1 MAIALITNH
10 SLPSCQTFSFDR
22 LLHYNF
28 YIWRSIAR
36 CQTLKSLH
44 YLKKIQKAC
53 SRCNTPTASIQCIDF
68 QESASIQYSILINKR
83 QLFDLQHFLKDLPHP
98 FKRPQWT
105 LLGAAATTEANHQ
118 LSISNANPIAAAQIR
133 SFGPNLSRSI
143 MDQRNDLIFES
154 KTNSLVF
161 KVFCYVAPTAKFGK
175 LPDPLHASTFLSKIA
190 MIHYACMYVYICIYL
205 CVCVAHWSVGSVEAI
220 WKPWCNQEPNHPLD
234 PRMGCRWVWPVWPT
248 QPSGRS
254 PT

>member
-1 MAIALITNH
+1 MQY
-10 SLPSCQTFSFDR
+10 S
-22 LLHYNF
+22 Y
-28 YIWRSIAR
+28 
-36 CQTLKSLH
+36 SLH
-44 YLKKIQKAC
+44 SMHTL
-53 SRCNTPTASIQCIDF
+53 SRICKYTV
-68 QESASIQYSILINKR
+68 QYSHKQTTIFWPPTLLKR
-83 QLFDLQHFLKDLPHP
+83 SSPPL
-98 FKRPQWT
+98 RPQWT

-118 LSISNANPIAAAQIR
+118 LSVSNANPIAAAQIR
-133 SFGPNLSRSI
+133 SFGPNLSWSI

-154 KTNSLVF
+154 KTDSLVF

-190 MIHYACMYVYICIYL
+190 MIHYACMYVYIYIYISV

-220 WKPWCNQEPNHPLD
+220 WNPWSNHSLD
-234 PRMGCRWVWPVWPT
+234 PRMGCRWVWPIWPT